1 RSRSRNSVNANRS
14 MIMEFSNEFA
24 EMLPEREALG
34 GWFGPDINV
43 ANAANTAVA
52 LFGSVATAAQVINQT
67 SL

>member
-1 RSRSRNSVNANRS
+1 
-14 MIMEFSNEFA
+14 MEFSNEFA

>member
-1 RSRSRNSVNANRS
+1 
-14 MIMEFSNEFA
+14 MEFSNEFA

-34 GWFGPDINV
+34 GFGFGPDINV

-67 SL
+67 SV